1 MRTAITASLAALA
14 VVLAAGAA
22 HADVFPVTGK
32 FTYDDADEPGPA
44 KVCGSR
50 TMRFQGEQ
58 RFDTVGGASDLRN
71 VSVVQTG
78 LQVYQVVDE
87 FFNAM
92 IRGRVY
98 YTLSVIDPDHVE
110 IKLNSGG
117 GTTLLRRCLT

>member
-1 MRTAITASLAALA
+1 MRTTITASLAALA

-22 HADVFPVTGK
+22 YADVFPVTGK
-32 FTYDDADEPGPA
+32 FTYDDATEPGPA

-71 VSVVQTG
+71 ISVVRTG
-78 LQVYQVVDE
+78 LQAWQVVDE

-92 IRGRVY
+92 IRGRVT
-98 YTLSVIDPDHVE
+98 YTLSVTGPDHIE
-110 IKLNSGG
+110 LKMATGETI
-117 GTTLLRRCLT
+117 LLRRCLA

>member
-1 MRTAITASLAALA
+1 MRTTITASLAALA

-22 HADVFPVTGK
+22 HADPFPVTAK
-32 FTYDDADEPGPA
+32 FTHDGANEPRPA
-44 KVCGSR
+44 KACGKR

-71 VSVVQTG
+71 ISVVQTG
-78 LQVYQVVDE
+78 LQAWQMDDE

-98 YTLSVIDPDHVE
+98 YTLSVVDDDHIQLKMATGE
-110 IKLNSGG
+110 TI
-117 GTTLLRRCLT
+117 LLRRCLA